1 MKRTAGGKC
10 NDFIITY
17 LCEMLFKIQH
27 SERCAQ
33 WCHYLT
39 LSVQPHRLLLP
50 QQITIIISGISL
62 LMHLP
67 VRKLAIVIPNLLKHY
82 IAQDFV
88 PKETP
93 GQKRPVQ

>member
-50 QQITIIISGISL
+50 QQITIIISGIL
-62 LMHLP
+62 
-67 VRKLAIVIPNLLKHY
+67 RKLAIVIPNLLKHY